1 MLGQAFILLMS
12 IADTSIALVSDKS
25 NLLDRSWDFIKTFM
39 QNSHLLQNLAKLRD
53 KVDENKYNKSKQL
66 LLNYIF
72 RNCKHD
78 KVAA

>member
-1 MLGQAFILLMS
+1 MS

-53 KVDENKYNKSKQL
+53 KVDENKYNKSK
-66 LLNYIF
+66 
-72 RNCKHD
+72 
-78 KVAA
+78 